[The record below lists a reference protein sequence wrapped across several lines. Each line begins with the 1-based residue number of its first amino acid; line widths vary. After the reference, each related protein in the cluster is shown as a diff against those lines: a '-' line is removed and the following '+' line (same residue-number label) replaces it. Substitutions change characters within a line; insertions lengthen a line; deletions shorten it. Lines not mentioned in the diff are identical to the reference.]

1 MSRDL
6 GGSKKVMEY
15 LADKP
20 EKMPDPR
27 EDWKRYCNVRDEYDQ
42 ITEKAEALQPAI
54 KLFYQR
60 IIRDILTGES
70 DKNSVCSPVNIYL
83 TLTVLA
89 EITAGN
95 TQKQILELLGVQDP
109 DELSAAAELIW
120 KANSRD
126 ELHGI
131 CSLSNS
137 VWMKAEESK
146 NFNEQTLLTLR
157 DRYHVDSFV
166 GKMGTEAFD
175 QRLQKWANES
185 TGGKLE
191 NEVKGLRF
199 SPMTLLALCSA
210 IYFKAEWKKGFF
222 ETETEKAVFYGQDSK
237 SECDL
242 MHRSCR
248 MNYYRGEHF
257 GAMGLDMK
265 YPATMYFVLPDEGIA
280 ADDVLVDKALYQLFS
295 DGCNYQ
301 SRREAKVELFIP
313 KFNVHQQTD
322 LSSVLKRMGITDAFD
337 LERADYS
344 RIKSQGD
351 PLVLNKA
358 DHTAMIEIDEESVSG
373 AAYTIVCMIGSL
385 PPKSSVEKIVFRANR
400 PFIYAVTG
408 PDESI
413 LFAGMVRNL
422 P

>member
-1 MSRDL
+1 MSQDL
-6 GGSKKVMEY
+6 GGSEKVVEY

-20 EKMPDPR
+20 EKMPDPQ
-27 EDWKRYCNVRDEYDQ
+27 EDWERYCRVSYEYDQ
-42 ITEKAEALQPAI
+42 VAEKAKALQPAI
-54 KLFYQR
+54 RPFYQK
-60 IIRDILTGES
+60 IIQEILSADNDG
-70 DKNSVCSPVNIYL
+70 NSVCSPINIYIAL
-83 TLTVLA
+83 TMLVEMTS
-89 EITAGN
+89 GN
-95 TQKQILELLGVQDP
+95 TQKQILDFLGAGDLS
-109 DELSAAAELIW
+109 ELSIAADLIW
-120 KANSRD
+120 KANNRD

-131 CSLSNS
+131 CMLSNS
-137 VWMKAEESK
+137 VWMKAEESE

-157 DRYHVDSFV
+157 DRYHADSFV
-166 GKMGTEAFD
+166 GKMGTGAFD
-175 QRLQKWANES
+175 QRLQKWVNES

-210 IYFKAEWKKGFF
+210 IYFKAEWEKGFF
-222 ETETEKAVFYGQDSK
+222 ETETRKTIFYGQNGE
-237 SECDL
+237 SECDM

-257 GAMGLDMK
+257 GAVGLDMK
-265 YPATMYFVLPDEGIA
+265 YPATMYFVLPDEGTA
-280 ADDVLVDKALYQLFS
+280 ADDVLADKALYQLFS

-322 LSSVLKRMGITDAFD
+322 LSGVLERTGITDAFD
-337 LERADYS
+337 LKHADYS

-358 DHTAMIEIDEESVSG
+358 DHTAMIEIDEDGVSG
-373 AAYTIVCMIGSL
+373 AAYTAVYMLGCL
-385 PPKSSVEKIVFRANR
+385 PPSPVEKIVFRADR

-408 PDESI
+408 PDGSI
-413 LFAGMVRNL
+413 LFAGMVRDL